1 MIRTLTAFIAAAL
14 IGFTGVAASAQSVSP
29 GTSLNGTITQDLS
42 SKDAQ
47 VGQPVTFT
55 NVTSSNGSGAVG
67 GATMYGHVTD
77 VTRAGQGKR
86 PQISVGFDKIVY
98 SNGHTQGITG
108 VVTSAKENTKSNVV
122 REVGGTVLGNIVGNI
137 AAKKLGL
144 PLGGLL
150 GAAGGFL
157 YAKNYK
163 ENVTIPQNSIVTV
176 RVTTARRQ
184 QHYSR

>member
-1 MIRTLTAFIAAAL
+1 MIRTLTALIACAI
-14 IGFTGVAASAQSVSP
+14 IGFGAVPASAQSVAP
-29 GTSLNGTITQDLS
+29 GTSLSGTLMQDVS

-47 VGQPVTFT
+47 VGQGVTLT
-55 NVTSSNGSGAVG
+55 NVTAANGSTSVR
-67 GATMYGHVTD
+67 GATIYGHVAD

-86 PQISVGFDKIVY
+86 PQVQIALDKIVY
-98 SNGHTQGITG
+98 ANGQTQAITG
-108 VVTSAKENTKSNVV
+108 VVTSAQENTKSNTV
-122 REVGGTVLGNIVGNI
+122 REVGGAVLGNIVGNI

-157 YAKNYK
+157 YAKNYH
-163 ENVTIPQNSIVTV
+163 ENVTIPKDSIVTV

-184 QHYSR
+184 AKR